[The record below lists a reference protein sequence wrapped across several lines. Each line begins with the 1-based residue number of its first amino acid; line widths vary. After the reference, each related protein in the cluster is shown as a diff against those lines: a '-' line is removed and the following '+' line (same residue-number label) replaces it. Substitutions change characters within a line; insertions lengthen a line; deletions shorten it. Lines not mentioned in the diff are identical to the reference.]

1 MLCEGTVV
9 QIEKTLINGCLFVS
23 KVSREFRIQTM
34 YSFVVIDP
42 WNLLFSK
49 VVYFLIISIV
59 FSLYKQNFTAQYLKN

>member
-42 WNLLFSK
+42 
-49 VVYFLIISIV
+49 
-59 FSLYKQNFTAQYLKN
+59 